1 MPERAQQV
9 GAILYRNVDAVM
21 WERLK
26 VSLPDIVPRG
36 AAGYRKM
43 Y

>member
-1 MPERAQQV
+1 MPERAQQI

-21 WERLK
+21 WERLRA
-26 VSLPDIVPRG
+26 SLPDIVPRG
-36 AAGYRKM
+36 VSGYRKH